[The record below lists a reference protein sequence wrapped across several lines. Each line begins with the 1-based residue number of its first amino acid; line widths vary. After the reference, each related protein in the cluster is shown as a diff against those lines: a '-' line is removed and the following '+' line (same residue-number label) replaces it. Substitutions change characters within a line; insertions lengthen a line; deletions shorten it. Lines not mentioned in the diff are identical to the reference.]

1 MLDFEEELEMF
12 HVEQH
17 FLSYSLLIAYAL
29 IGSTAVT
36 YGMPILTDNYEHY
49 KAMKDVQIIKFKH
62 K

>member
-17 FLSYSLLIAYAL
+17 FLSHSLLIAYAL

-36 YGMPILTDNYEHY
+36 YGMPILTGNFKHY
-49 KAMKDVQIIKFKH
+49 KEMKDVQINRFKH